1 MVRVLIVEHFATTAA
16 VIRTLLADSTRVAI
30 VGEAADA
37 SGALSLLERLRPD
50 VVVLDGALGHRDGHS
65 LVRQMKETQPAAR
78 LTVLSAHPAPLPPAP
93 ARRRPARRNVTSA
106 RSLPCPS
113 RASPPPA
120 RRGRGCGSAAPT
132 RRAGSPRRGR
142 RSARR
147 ERRSPCP
154 RGTAGPGGARP
165 WRRPARAD
173 RAGASGR

>member
-78 LTVLSAHPAPLPPAP
+78 LIVLSDHPEPLYREADRLILKISLVRELLPAIRAVAP
-93 ARRRPARRNVTSA
+93 
-106 RSLPCPS
+106 
-113 RASPPPA
+113 
-120 RRGRGCGSAAPT
+120 
-132 RRAGSPRRGR
+132 
-142 RSARR
+142 
-147 ERRSPCP
+147 E
-154 RGTAGPGGARP
+154 AGPA
-165 WRRPARAD
+165 
-173 RAGASGR
+173 